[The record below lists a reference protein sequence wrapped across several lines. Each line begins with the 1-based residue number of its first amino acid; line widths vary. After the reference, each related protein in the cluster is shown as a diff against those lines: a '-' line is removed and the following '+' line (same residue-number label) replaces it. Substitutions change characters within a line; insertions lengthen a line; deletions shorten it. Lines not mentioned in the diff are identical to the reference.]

1 MRSGG
6 LYCCALTT
14 ETRHVVQRRAVYN
27 PSEIAM
33 PRTSSTKVKILRLRL
48 KDKHATAQ
56 RAGKKHRV
64 RAIHAKIAHRR
75 RDSLRQF
82 STRLVREKRA
92 IFVGNVNATA
102 RGSTSDIQM
111 ITNDYQEKT
120 DS

>member
-1 MRSGG
+1 
-6 LYCCALTT
+6 
-14 ETRHVVQRRAVYN
+14 
-27 PSEIAM
+27 M

-56 RAGKKHRV
+56 RAGTKHRV
-64 RAIHAKIAHRR
+64 RAIHAKIAPRR